1 MKYEPKPGD
10 QLARFNQTM
19 DKILSV
25 TYEKVKEELKKE
37 QKKRVAKKKRIKSNE
52 SASSRDSA

>member
-10 QLARFNQTM
+10 QLSRFNQAM

-25 TYEKVKEELKKE
+25 PYEKVKQELKKE
-37 QKKRVAKKKRIKSNE
+37 QIKRVAKKKRLKSTE

>member
-25 TYEKVKEELKKE
+25 PYEKVKEELKKE
-37 QKKRVAKKKRIKSNE
+37 QKKRVAKNKRIKS
-52 SASSRDSA
+52 S